1 MQFNLRFLFAAVAAV
16 AIGTYALIYATTF
29 WAVLAYTL
37 CVILFFSAIVLAA
50 AARERPRFFWFGFA
64 LFGWGYLIVLHS
76 PIFHRAADQQKGW
89 MVFYEGPPL
98 PSRAFARWMYREGLA
113 HIHKPPVWDQSQR
126 YTTNGSQYPTEMN
139 FCQVCHSE
147 FALLFALL
155 GGVIGSLAHFRYR
168 GQPIRNSDA
177 S

>member
-1 MQFNLRFLFAAVAAV
+1 MQFNLRFLFAATASIAT
-16 AIGTYALIYATTF
+16 ATYALIYATAF

-37 CVILFFSAIVLAA
+37 CVILFFSAILLAA
-50 AARERPRFFWFGFA
+50 AATGRSRFFWFGFA

-76 PIFHRAADQQKGW
+76 PIFHRAADQQKSW

-98 PSRAFARWMYREGLA
+98 PSRAFARWMYREGLT
-113 HIHKPPVWDQSQR
+113 HIHTPPVWDPSQR

-139 FCQVCHSE
+139 FCAVCHSE

-155 GGVIGSLAHFRYR
+155 GGVIGTFARSRYHQER
-168 GQPIRNSDA
+168 VP
-177 S
+177 